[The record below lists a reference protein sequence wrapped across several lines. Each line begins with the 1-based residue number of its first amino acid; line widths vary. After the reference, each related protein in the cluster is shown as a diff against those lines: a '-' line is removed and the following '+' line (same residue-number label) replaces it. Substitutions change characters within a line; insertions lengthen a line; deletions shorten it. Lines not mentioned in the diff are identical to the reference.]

1 MVYLL
6 TQPPT
11 LRELRMS
18 EITSL
23 EQKQMKIEKKRQ
35 KQDLRL
41 QAVNMAYTIL
51 EKNEKMTAE
60 EVVKTAQYILDFLE
74 GTLPLNVNN
83 SKTKSVVAK

>member
-1 MVYLL
+1 
-6 TQPPT
+6 
-11 LRELRMS
+11 MS

>member
-1 MVYLL
+1 
-6 TQPPT
+6 
-11 LRELRMS
+11 MS

-74 GTLPLNVNN
+74 GTLPLNVNS